1 MRSRPVI
8 LLGMMFVGIAVAA
21 DPPKSSNEN
30 DNLRKTTAFDQERL
44 RQQFG
49 AFQQSLLSLAQ
60 RLEKSAKPEDRE
72 KAAVLRQ
79 AIDLA
84 GRDGID
90 TQFSKLVTTLTAS
103 GVTLREIEG
112 AIGQNEQLL
121 KTLREMIQILL
132 SDNNAA
138 KLKEEQKRLQELIKK
153 LDQIIRSQKIE
164 RSKVESGKG
173 DPDDLSKSQSKVT
186 KDTKDLAKTM
196 DKSGKPNDGK
206 DDKSGE
212 PKDGKSGEPKD
223 GKPSDSKDSKSGEPK
238 DGKSGE
244 PKDGKS
250 GKPKDGQP
258 KDGQPKD
265 GAGEPNDGEQNPPN
279 PNDPEESRKQVQ
291 NATENQRKAEDKIKK
306 DDRKGASTEQ
316 DEAIKKLE
324 EARKELERRLKQMRE
339 EELQRL
345 LANLEARCS
354 RMLSLQMEVYDGTK
368 RVFATAQL
376 QPDAKPTRAEDLKS
390 GELSA
395 KEAVIVVEANK
406 AIQLLQ
412 EEGSAVAF
420 PIVMED
426 IRDQMK
432 VVQARLFRTDV
443 GMFTQSIEEDIISTL
458 KDMIAAL
465 KKAQQDMKDKQNQ
478 PPPPPG
484 GQPPPQKLIDMLADL
499 KMIRTLQEQINK
511 RTKAYAAEYPGEQAG
526 DAGIQKELHGLAGR
540 QDKVHKVTKDLA
552 TGKNVGQ

>member
-1 MRSRPVI
+1 MRTRPVL
-8 LLGMMFVGIAVAA
+8 LLGFLFIGIAVAA
-21 DPPKSSNEN
+21 DPPKSATEN

-49 AFQQSLLSLAQ
+49 AFQQSILSLAQ
-60 RLEKSAKPEDRE
+60 RLEKSPKPEDRE
-72 KAAVLRQ
+72 KAAALRQ

-84 GRDGID
+84 SREGID

-103 GVTLREIEG
+103 GVTLREIES

-121 KTLREMIQILL
+121 KTLREMIHILL
-132 SDNNAA
+132 SDDNAA
-138 KLKEEQKRLQELIKK
+138 KQKEEQKKLQELIKK

-173 DPDDLSKSQSKVT
+173 DPEELAKSQNKVT
-186 KDTKDLAKTM
+186 KETKDLAKAM
-196 DKSGKPNDGK
+196 DKGTKPGDPKDGKPGD
-206 DDKSGE
+206 
-212 PKDGKSGEPKD
+212 PKDGKSGDPKD
-223 GKPSDSKDSKSGEPK
+223 GKAGDPK
-238 DGKSGE
+238 DGKSGQ
-244 PKDGKS
+244 
-250 GKPKDGQP
+250 PKDGQP

-265 GAGEPNDGEQNPPN
+265 GNGDPKDGEQPPPN
-279 PNDPEESRKQVQ
+279 PNDPEQSRKQVQ
-291 NATENQRKAEDKIKK
+291 DATENQRRAEEKIKNE
-306 DDRKGASTEQ
+306 DRKGASNQQ

-345 LANLEARCS
+345 LANLEARCA
-354 RMLSLQMEVYDGTK
+354 RMLALQIEVYDGTK
-368 RVFATAQL
+368 RVFGTVQT
-376 QPDAKPTRAEDLKS
+376 QPDAKPTRAEDLKA

-395 KEAVIVVEANK
+395 KEGTIVVEANK

-432 VVQARLFRTDV
+432 IVQTRLFKTDV
-443 GMFTQSIEEDIISTL
+443 GTFTQSIEEDIISTL

-511 RTKAYAAEYPGEQAG
+511 RTKAYAAEYPGEQAV
-526 DAGIQKELHGLAGR
+526 DPGIQKELHGLAGR